1 METLIGFAVGFVVG
15 TREGR
20 EGMARITDAY
30 KQIRKNAGLK
40 DLVGIQNCVHVTG
53 RAVRLHLDPA
63 GERIERATVLE
74 SYNPLFDGVT
84 TAAVAGDELVLVA
97 TVQFRKMGKGEPFDP
112 LHVVAVPLSP

>member
-40 DLVGIQNCVHVTG
+40 DLVGG
-53 RAVRLHLDPA
+53 AV
-63 GERIERATVLE
+63 GVLAPVVRE
-74 SYNPLFDGVT
+74 LT
-84 TAAVAGDELVLVA
+84 ATAARA
-97 TVQFRKMGKGEPFDP
+97 
-112 LHVVAVPLSP
+112 